1 MAKKKNQLD
10 HLAIIMDGNGRWA
23 KERHLP
29 RFVGHREGMENIR
42 RIALAAD
49 DLGIKVLTL
58 YAFSTENWARPKA
71 EVDYLMN
78 LPIHFFDHYM
88 PELMAHHVKVNIMG
102 FLDELP
108 PKTYQVTQKAMAM
121 TAQNS
126 GMILNFAFNYG
137 ARREIVTAVKQL
149 VSQVQTGTLSA
160 DDIDEQ
166 HFSKALMTHQFGDYQ
181 DPDLLLRTS
190 GEQRLSNFLLW
201 QLAYTE
207 LSFTK
212 KYWPDFTKE
221 DLIQVVKDY
230 QMRDRRF
237 GQIESK

>member
-1 MAKKKNQLD
+1 M
-10 HLAIIMDGNGRWA
+10 
-23 KERHLP
+23 
-29 RFVGHREGMENIR
+29 
-42 RIALAAD
+42 
-49 DLGIKVLTL
+49 
-58 YAFSTENWARPKA
+58 
-71 EVDYLMN
+71 
-78 LPIHFFDHYM
+78 
-88 PELMAHHVKVNIMG
+88 
-102 FLDELP
+102 
-108 PKTYQVTQKAMAM
+108 
-121 TAQNS
+121 
-126 GMILNFAFNYG
+126 
-137 ARREIVTAVKQL
+137 TAVKQL

-237 GQIESK
+237 GQIESE